1 MLTHTPFNYWTKNDR
16 IKILWKHGAT
26 YIKYQKS
33 LNLLFMLIQWTVLLE
48 TISFLWLFFFIC
60 RDLVHRQTSM
70 SAIQHIAL
78 GVYGFGCEDALTHLL
93 NYVWPN
99 IFETS
104 PHVVQAF
111 MGSIEG
117 MRVGI
122 GPSKILQYA
131 LQVRT
136 IKTTLFGVGERIWGG
151 WGLEFSLKWGDP
163 CSHGHVHNHMII
175 LQIVNCSHSVDIQI
189 SFLWHIDKYDKCQYF
204 TLWYEY

>member
-1 MLTHTPFNYWTKNDR
+1 MLTHTPLNYWTKNDR

-136 IKTTLFGVGERIWGG
+136 II
-151 WGLEFSLKWGDP
+151 
-163 CSHGHVHNHMII
+163 N
-175 LQIVNCSHSVDIQI
+175 
-189 SFLWHIDKYDKCQYF
+189 Y
-204 TLWYEY
+204 